1 MILHAAQEART
12 VLGEN
17 KELARRMIEE
27 VWNKQ
32 NIAAA
37 ELMIA
42 PKYVGHDPATPGD
55 ISGIGGFRRFFNQYT
70 SAFPDQ
76 RFTIDDLIAEG
87 DRVVTRWSVEG
98 THTGPLPG
106 IPPTGKRIR
115 VTGTTISRIEN
126 GKIAEDYIHWDALG
140 LMQQLGVMQRTPG
153 A

>member
-1 MILHAAQEART
+1 MTADNKAPAR
-12 VLGEN
+12 
-17 KELARRMIEE
+17 KMIEE

-32 NIAAA
+32 NLSAA

-42 PKYVGHDPATPGD
+42 PKYIAHDPATPGD
-55 ISGIGGFRRFFNQYT
+55 IRGIAGFRQFFHQYT

-76 RFTIDDLIAEG
+76 HFTIDDLIAEG

-98 THTGPLPG
+98 TQTGPLPG

-126 GKIAEDYIHWDALG
+126 GKIVEDYIHWDALG
-140 LMQQLGVMQRTPG
+140 MMQQLGVMQRTTG